1 MNYTRTTPCPHCP
14 FLQGTEHAYTDH
26 RLAQF
31 ASGEFPCHKTA
42 DLNEDDSSFIA
53 NRNSLHCAG
62 ALIYLE
68 KRNAPHQ
75 MMRIS
80 ERLGMYDYTSL
91 DMAAP
96 VR

>member
-1 MNYTRTTPCPHCP
+1 MNYTKTTPCKDCP
-14 FLQGTEHAYTDH
+14 FLEGTEQGYSDR
-26 RLAQF
+26 RLREF

-42 DLNEDDSSFIA
+42 AIDDETGNFLATRQSQ
-53 NRNSLHCAG
+53 HCAG

-75 MMRIS
+75 MMRIA
-80 ERLGMYDYTSL
+80 ERLGMYDQTAL
-91 DMAAP
+91 DMEAP